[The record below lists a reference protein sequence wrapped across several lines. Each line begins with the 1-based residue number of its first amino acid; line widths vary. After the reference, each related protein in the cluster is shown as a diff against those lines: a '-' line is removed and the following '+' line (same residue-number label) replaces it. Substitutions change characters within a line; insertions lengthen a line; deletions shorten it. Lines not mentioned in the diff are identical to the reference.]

1 VHLPSQIPKFKC
13 KACRKSHC
21 VVHNVKWHDG
31 ESCAEYDYRIGS
43 LKKKE
48 EEASR
53 LLVEEISK
61 QCPGCKRPVE
71 KVDGCDHMTCKFLPR
86 IFQVGRWVKGVTNDV
101 RRYKVQTPLLL
112 AMSRTLYQA
121 DREILYPWAGMLVL

>member
-13 KACRKSHC
+13 KACKKSHC

-31 ESCAEYDYRIGS
+31 ESCAEYDYRMGS
-43 LKKKE
+43 LKKNE

-71 KVDGCDHMTCKFLPR
+71 KVDGCDHMTCKFLPC
-86 IFQVGRWVKGVTNDV
+86 IG
-101 RRYKVQTPLLL
+101 
-112 AMSRTLYQA
+112 
-121 DREILYPWAGMLVL
+121 